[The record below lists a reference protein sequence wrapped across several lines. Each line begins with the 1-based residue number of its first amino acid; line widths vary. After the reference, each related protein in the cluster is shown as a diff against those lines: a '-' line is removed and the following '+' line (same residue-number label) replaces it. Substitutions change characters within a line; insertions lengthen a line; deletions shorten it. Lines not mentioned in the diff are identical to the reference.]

1 MGEAAGGEA
10 FRRRRIGTVPRAAT
24 RCSAK
29 SSCTSAGVSRLGAEG
44 CCSVAYQEDVAVGPG
59 PAKPSERRQ
68 SPISAEAI
76 PSDPKSLMKYCSQV
90 LTTARVL
97 LGWNPCSKGNDCG
110 QRLEDRWQGG
120 PAFSAELKACP
131 LSFICGKRPRRAKH
145 GRLSTSLECYSTIF
159 QYESL
164 RMTFPPQNS

>member
-1 MGEAAGGEA
+1 VGEAAGGEA

-68 SPISAEAI
+68 SPIRAEAI

-97 LGWNPCSKGNDCG
+97 LGWNPCSKGMIVDSVWRIDG
-110 QRLEDRWQGG
+110 REDLPSQRNSR
-120 PAFSAELKACP
+120 PAPCPSSAANAR
-131 LSFICGKRPRRAKH
+131 GAR
-145 GRLSTSLECYSTIF
+145 STAA
-159 QYESL
+159 
-164 RMTFPPQNS
+164 

>member
-68 SPISAEAI
+68 SPIRAEAI

-97 LGWNPCSKGNDCG
+97 LGWNPCSKGNG
-110 QRLEDRWQGG
+110 FVRLGYAECQDISFEPRFAEHQLDRH
-120 PAFSAELKACP
+120 P
-131 LSFICGKRPRRAKH
+131 SFADDLVRLDVDLRGASPRVRP
-145 GRLSTSLECYSTIF
+145 GREST
-159 QYESL
+159 
-164 RMTFPPQNS
+164 R